1 MRNIEVNAK
10 NRTIVITKAFAK
22 AASNPCTE
30 EYDLLQKVRRDYP
43 NFKVVVKATKQ
54 KKETTKGLTYEYME
68 KYIEAHDTDEKEIMA
83 EYRVLRG
90 LDDDLAE
97 SMSYAEIKG
106 WFFDTFPAV
115 ADFHKKREEIL
126 ARAAQRKEKA
136 AKKVADTEEVVNEAA

>member
-1 MRNIEVNAK
+1 VEI
-10 NRTIVITKAFAK
+10 
-22 AASNPCTE
+22 
-30 EYDLLQKVRRDYP
+30 
-43 NFKVVVKATKQ
+43 KATKQ
-54 KKETTKGLTYEYME
+54 NKEATKGLTYAYME
-68 KYIEAHDTDEKEIMA
+68 KYIEAHDDEEKSIMA

-115 ADFHKKREEIL
+115 AEFQKKREEIL

-136 AKKVADTEEVVNEAA
+136 VSKAA